1 MSWEVRGDGAKPL
14 LHLWSEQFNLT
25 RRVLA
30 ITDHSEQRLVLAVE
44 RFGAA
49 NPSGSN
55 LFAGNLNAA
64 HAKFRARD
72 SATALSTFL
81 RSSFPM
87 KRWIELPWR
96 CHQRAHHSSEEC
108 LRHCC
113 APSRGTRFKT
123 RRGTLR
129 ARLGNEYSRKN
140 RPRRA
145 GHLATWLVPNR
156 ESDALLA
163 QSRQALDAIV
173 AAAPN
178 AVTLYPAAQSREV
191 WLRYRGLPFRALGRW
206 PRFFRGH
213 RRQRGAHSRFAPGV
227 AASSAGFG
235 GSPSSA
241 GQRYASFIPPRPAGA
256 PAGIHRSRGRYAR
269 RRHAR

>member
-87 KRWIELPWR
+87 KRWNLSWPPPI
-96 CHQRAHHSSEEC
+96 STT
-108 LRHCC
+108 LRQLCQGNSPPRFRVRRG
-113 APSRGTRFKT
+113 AGGTRQGVF
-123 RRGTLR
+123 GS
-129 ARLGNEYSRKN
+129 G
-140 RPRRA
+140 
-145 GHLATWLVPNR
+145 
-156 ESDALLA
+156 
-163 QSRQALDAIV
+163 RQ
-173 AAAPN
+173 
-178 AVTLYPAAQSREV
+178 
-191 WLRYRGLPFRALGRW
+191 
-206 PRFFRGH
+206 
-213 RRQRGAHSRFAPGV
+213 
-227 AASSAGFG
+227 
-235 GSPSSA
+235 
-241 GQRYASFIPPRPAGA
+241 
-256 PAGIHRSRGRYAR
+256 
-269 RRHAR
+269 